1 MTAAVARVG
10 EIDRG
15 QCRAAA
21 ERRFSLARMAADYE
35 RLYRV
40 ILHIPASRRPSG
52 LERAHCDR
60 ICGPGPSLKCFS
72 SRTYAAAIS
81 G

>member
-40 ILHIPASRRPSG
+40 IPTRLSAAPA
-52 LERAHCDR
+52 H
-60 ICGPGPSLKCFS
+60 GPGRCV
-72 SRTYAAAIS
+72 TYGPAGS
-81 G
+81 TRHCQG